1 MPGRRL
7 DRLNEQV
14 KREVADILRLKV
26 KDPRI
31 GAVTVTDARVS
42 RDLSVAT
49 IHVLLTG
56 QAAEQ
61 RETLQGL
68 QAAAPFVRSELGQRL
83 RLRKLPTVRF
93 LRDESWETAQR
104 IERLLHEVKTSTPS
118 DPDAQPDD
126 D

>member
-14 KREVADILRLKV
+14 KREIADILRLKT

-31 GAVTVTDARVS
+31 GAVTVTNARVS

-56 QAAEQ
+56 SADEQ
-61 RETLQGL
+61 QETLQGL

-83 RLRKLPTVRF
+83 RLRKIPSVRF
-93 LRDESWETAQR
+93 ARDESFENAQR
-104 IERLLHEVKTSTPS
+104 IERLLHEVRSGKP
-118 DPDAQPDD
+118 PDD
-126 D
+126 TTELDDE